1 MPGIDRRTIE
11 ALRRGED
18 GAFTA
23 AVDLLLGPVYR
34 FLLRLSRS
42 PDVAEDL
49 AQETFLALWQ
59 SIGSFEGK
67 SQFKTWVFGIAYH
80 QFLRYRDKPNSETA
94 QFDETRHEREMANP
108 DALLLE
114 ADERRRVRQAVYALP
129 DLYREALCLVHLEG
143 LNYREAAAILGV
155 PIGTVKSRM
164 NVAFKLLRE
173 KLGRSEGQDNDVRES
188 ESLRGR

>member
-1 MPGIDRRTIE
+1 MPGVDPGMIE

-18 GAFTA
+18 GAFTT

-34 FLLRLSRS
+34 FLLRLSHS

-49 AQETFLALWQ
+49 AQETFLAVWKR
-59 SIGSFEGK
+59 IGTFEGK
-67 SQFKTWVFGIAYH
+67 SQFKTWVLGIAYH
-80 QFLRYRDKPNSETA
+80 QFLRYRDERKVETV
-94 QFDETRHEREMANP
+94 QLDEARHEGRTVNP
-108 DALLLE
+108 DVLVLE
-114 ADERRRVRQAVYALP
+114 SDERRQVRQAIYALP

-143 LNYREAAAILGV
+143 LKYREAAGILGV

-173 KLGRSEGQDNDVRES
+173 KLRGSEGRDDDVREADS
-188 ESLRGR
+188 IPG